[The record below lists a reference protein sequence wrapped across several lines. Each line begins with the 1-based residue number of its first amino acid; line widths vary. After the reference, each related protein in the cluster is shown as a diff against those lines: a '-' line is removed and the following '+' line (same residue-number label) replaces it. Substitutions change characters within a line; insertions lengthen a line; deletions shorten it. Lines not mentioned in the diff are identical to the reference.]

1 MIKTLLLAPLAWALA
16 TFPCQLQAA
25 TEVTKI
31 ATKPN
36 ILIILADDMG
46 YSDLGAM
53 GGDAETPN
61 LDALAKDGVLL
72 ANFYNNAK
80 CAPSRASLMTGLS
93 LISTSSKR

>member
-53 GGDAETPN
+53 GG
-61 LDALAKDGVLL
+61 
-72 ANFYNNAK
+72 
-80 CAPSRASLMTGLS
+80 R
-93 LISTSSKR
+93 